1 MKEHPISIVIPFL
14 ANDLLIRLQESYFD
28 FQRSQLEPGNEMA
41 DVLTLIEEE
50 IQRRG
55 LNRDL
60 YPT

>member
-28 FQRSQLEPGNEMA
+28 LQRNRLNPSQELA
-41 DVLTLIEEE
+41 DALTLIEEE

-60 YPT
+60 